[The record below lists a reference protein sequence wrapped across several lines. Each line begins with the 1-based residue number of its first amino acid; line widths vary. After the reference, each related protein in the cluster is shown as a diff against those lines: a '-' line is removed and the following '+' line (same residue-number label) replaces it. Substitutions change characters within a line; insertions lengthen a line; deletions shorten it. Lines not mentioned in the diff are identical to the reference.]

1 MKIKDFKSWSAEK
14 ISQRIFYVLIAL
26 SVCVFGLFFLLGYD
40 LPFEENPDF
49 NAPLFT
55 DALIGLMWL
64 FFLMAVIIAVV
75 SVVKGNRL
83 AGRNDKMSNGIPV
96 VKISR
101 SVWLTT
107 LLLLILTFLVG
118 SSAPMLIN
126 GEEYN
131 DWFWVK
137 ASDMFVLTSVIMLVL
152 GIGAVLFGATRYIRK
167 DRKK

>member
-64 FFLMAVIIAVV
+64 FFLVAVVVAVV

-83 AGRNDKMSNGIPV
+83 AGRNDKMSNGIPA

-101 SVWLTT
+101 SVWFAT
-107 LLLLILTFLVG
+107 LFLLVITFVAG

-126 GEEYN
+126 GEQYN

-137 ASDMFVLTSVIMLVL
+137 ASDMFVLTAVIMLVV

-167 DRKK
+167 DRGK